1 VLEIKPYLNIGTD
14 GVNITNLRLEILKC
28 LACDGKLSKGMAE
41 QILQK
46 HTHTTRTNH
55 QRVKHH
61 HPEIVAAFNYLRS
74 NELISELNTNPGPGL
89 VYGRGRPRRYFE
101 ITEKGLKQLITQ
113 DANPAQFWK
122 CIIGYC
128 YHNDLNVSGEK
139 LEEFLQLFIQSHFKF
154 PRHGFSFQFDIFN
167 RMRIKWLKDFV
178 LLKRISPEQKV
189 LEVLAIHPN
198 ITFEKLVQKTG
209 ENKSNI
215 GSVLSTYTL
224 ESYKPLVIKNEYYI
238 DQSIIGKKH
247 NRKYWDFLLHNSVI
261 IIQNRQGIMTYEL
274 SLFGIILVL
283 TLVRFHDMGKLN
295 HRLYYGEISFSN
307 YYDIIAANY
316 ETKLPLIFGKW
327 ILLKKVLN
335 VDAAYNFDILLD
347 DDLMRRSSDNLSILS
362 GGNKEFFDGI
372 REIVLQTGRQLR
384 AFADSGTMVGLGYAS
399 GTSYEDFTRK
409 SGDGDSNDSIKSR
422 QRSELQKVRVVY
434 EKLKELMRLLDPIES
449 ISSKSVNLNAEDL
462 RQLPFVFEKQ
472 FADEISALYYFHLF
486 YDHGV
491 ITRMSQPAKYY
502 PSFKHN
508 QSAMLSSPKEYL
520 SSIIQSDKNEPLIG
534 KWFYKW
540 MEDIGN
546 LQKEIYGTFVSN
558 VKHMNSQLPS
568 TYTNV

>member
-28 LACDGKLSKGMAE
+28 LACDGKLSKSMAE

-55 QRVKHH
+55 HRVKHH

-307 YYDIIAANY
+307 YYDI
-316 ETKLPLIFGKW
+316 
-327 ILLKKVLN
+327 
-335 VDAAYNFDILLD
+335 
-347 DDLMRRSSDNLSILS
+347 
-362 GGNKEFFDGI
+362 
-372 REIVLQTGRQLR
+372 
-384 AFADSGTMVGLGYAS
+384 
-399 GTSYEDFTRK
+399 
-409 SGDGDSNDSIKSR
+409 
-422 QRSELQKVRVVY
+422 
-434 EKLKELMRLLDPIES
+434 
-449 ISSKSVNLNAEDL
+449 
-462 RQLPFVFEKQ
+462 
-472 FADEISALYYFHLF
+472 
-486 YDHGV
+486 
-491 ITRMSQPAKYY
+491 
-502 PSFKHN
+502 
-508 QSAMLSSPKEYL
+508 
-520 SSIIQSDKNEPLIG
+520 
-534 KWFYKW
+534 
-540 MEDIGN
+540 
-546 LQKEIYGTFVSN
+546 
-558 VKHMNSQLPS
+558 
-568 TYTNV
+568 